1 MADEQNRSNSDDHDF
16 LRDTYRDKK
25 RRENKLPEDPWL
37 MNAKDVAQALAIS
50 MRTLWRLVSARRF
63 PEPIRLGGSTR
74 WLREDVLKWLRE
86 GGTNPGND
94 QQ

>member
-1 MADEQNRSNSDDHDF
+1 MADEQSRSDF
-16 LRDTYRDKK
+16 HEVGLKPETHREKK
-25 RRENKLPEDPWL
+25 RMESKPPEDPWL

-63 PEPIRLGGSTR
+63 PEPIRVGGSTR
-74 WLREDVLKWLRE
+74 WLREDVLKWLHE
-86 GGTNPGND
+86 GGTGPRND